1 MINRIQ
7 LILKTK
13 NISPSQFADQIQ
25 VQRSGVSH
33 ILSGRNNPSLDF
45 ILKILRTFPE
55 IDADWLLF
63 GKGQMN
69 NLATKPEVS
78 AKVQEE
84 IPAKKKVQ
92 PDLFAQSFLESS
104 KEEPIEVK
112 VETPAAV
119 VVPEK
124 VIEKE
129 TEVKPPVAEITEN
142 PKKTDQQEKIEKIVV
157 FYSNTFKEYSPK

>member
-69 NLATKPEVS
+69 NLATKPEVA

-92 PDLFAQSFLESS
+92 PDLFAQSFLEST
-104 KEEPIEVK
+104 KEETNEVK
-112 VETPAAV
+112 VEPPAAV
-119 VVPEK
+119 VTEK
-124 VIEKE
+124 VIETVAE
-129 TEVKPPVAEITEN
+129 AKPPDTEITEK
-142 PKKTDQQEKIEKIVV
+142 PKKIEQQEKIEKIVV
-157 FYSNTFKEYSPK
+157 FYSDTFKEYSPK

>member
-69 NLATKPEVS
+69 NLATKPEVTM
-78 AKVQEE
+78 KVQEE

-92 PDLFAQSFLESS
+92 PDLFAQPFLETV
-104 KEEPIEVK
+104 KEEINEVK
-112 VETPAAV
+112 VKPPAAV
-119 VVPEK
+119 VKEK
-124 VIEKE
+124 VIETV
-129 TEVKPPVAEITEN
+129 TEAKPPDTEITEKT
-142 PKKTDQQEKIEKIVV
+142 KKTEQQEKIEKIVV
-157 FYSNTFKEYSPK
+157 FYSDTFKEYSPK

>member
-45 ILKILRTFPE
+45 ILKILKTYPE

-63 GKGQMN
+63 GKGQMISKTDAP
-69 NLATKPEVS
+69 LKA
-78 AKVQEE
+78 
-84 IPAKKKVQ
+84 PAAI
-92 PDLFAQSFLESS
+92 PDLFAQPVI
-104 KEEPIEVK
+104 EEAPK
-112 VETPAAV
+112 
-119 VVPEK
+119 PEK
-124 VIEKE
+124 KKEKYI
-129 TEVKPPVAEITEN
+129 PPALPFPEESKASS
-142 PKKTDQQEKIEKIVV
+142 PEEKIEKIVV
-157 FYSNTFKEYSPK
+157 FYDSNTFKEYKPK